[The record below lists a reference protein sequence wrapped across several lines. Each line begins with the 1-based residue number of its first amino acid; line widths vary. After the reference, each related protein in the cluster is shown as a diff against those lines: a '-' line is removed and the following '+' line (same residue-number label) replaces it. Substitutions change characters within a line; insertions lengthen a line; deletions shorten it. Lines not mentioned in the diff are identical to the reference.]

1 MADEK
6 RATYQRELKKRCEAF
21 LASHQDS
28 VVIDDLYEFV
38 RDEALASFKN
48 GKAAGAD
55 RTKKKNHAS

>member
-6 RATYQRELKKRCEAF
+6 RATYQRELKKRCETF

-28 VVIDDLYEFV
+28 VLTEDFYEFV

-55 RTKKKNHAS
+55 RTKRKSHAS